1 MVSSLILTEI
11 YVSDVATVV
20 ESIWRPMATHSY
32 ASLTAVACTLPS
44 YWMM

>member
-11 YVSDVATVV
+11 SVLDVATVV
-20 ESIWRPMATHSY
+20 DSIWRPMATHSY
-32 ASLTAVACTLPS
+32 AYLMAVACRLPS

>member
-11 YVSDVATVV
+11 PVLDVATVI
-20 ESIWRPMATHSY
+20 ESIWRPLATHSY
-32 ASLTAVACTLPS
+32 VSLMAVACRLPS